1 MFRREIKNIF
11 GQLFEIFENQNF
23 LISIFFK
30 KKIAFKKKRSNKYI
44 IIENTLFTV
53 Y

>member
-1 MFRREIKNIF
+1 MFRREMKIIG

-30 KKIAFKKKRSNKYI
+30 KIFFLLFHKNNKAKAFRQVHYD
-44 IIENTLFTV
+44 
-53 Y
+53 